1 MQPSSSR
8 FVIQFLE
15 MIFIESRFQSLDVA
29 YELHHILDNNFKFE
43 QTNKNKG
50 RLALT
55 KNLAKN
61 GTNKEFNV

>member
-43 QTNKNKG
+43 QTDKNKG
-50 RLALT
+50 RPC
-55 KNLAKN
+55 
-61 GTNKEFNV
+61 FD